1 MNRPTTDDQM
11 LTELFVSV
19 PAPQVPI
26 GDDLRRVRRY
36 RSRRRWARAST
47 VVATVVLAAGVGWL
61 VVPSGGDDAPG
72 PVGRSTEAPTEAP
85 TDHQSVRDALADL
98 LGPDRVGEVPETTV
112 WDNRVDGIDGFVPSW
127 GMELPWAEPGQD
139 GRGNLMVDFFPS
151 ATPLTC
157 EDLFAGIG
165 NKPTCDPVTGPLPA
179 GVEEAVVIIEPASD
193 GPAPAASP
201 YDATTGRSCSSA
213 SRRTWRSRGTTRSRA
228 SPSTRR
234 TSWRSAGTSGC
245 VRPPRSDRPP
255 TP

>member
-193 GPAPAASP
+193 GPAPRGIAVRRDDGTVMQLRISSYLAFSG
-201 YDATTGRSCSSA
+201 YDAI
-213 SRRTWRSRGTTRSRA
+213 
-228 SPSTRR
+228 
-234 TSWRSAGTSGC
+234 TSFTLDEADLLAISGDERL
-245 VRPPRSDRPP
+245 RPPAPF
-255 TP
+255 